1 MASTVFGNVKLVGK
15 YAERIEREA
24 AERRVSKAA
33 LITDYTLRGLESSS
47 ENGHT
52 ELEGF
57 ERRIASTVLALRGDV
72 EAVQA
77 ELDTVAAMLDLFVKM
92 MLLHLPE
99 PAGEEGEA
107 VRSSALT
114 RYDNFIRQVANNGFD
129 GDRPRAIAK
138 IASLLTK
145 KITVEDEG

>member
-33 LITDYTLRGLESSS
+33 LITDYALRGLESS
-47 ENGHT
+47 ENGNT
-52 ELEGF
+52 ELAGF
-57 ERRIASTVLALRGDV
+57 ERRIAATVLAMRSDV

-92 MLLHLPE
+92 LLLHLPE
-99 PAGEEGEA
+99 PAGEEGDA

-114 RYDNFIRQVANNGFD
+114 RYDNFIKQVAAGGFD
-129 GDRPRAIAK
+129 GDRPKAIAK

-145 KITVEDEG
+145 KISVEDEG

>member
-33 LITDYTLRGLESSS
+33 LITDYALRGLESS
-47 ENGHT
+47 ENGNT

-114 RYDNFIRQVANNGFD
+114 RYDNFIKQVANNGFD
-129 GDRPRAIAK
+129 GDRPKAIAK
-138 IASLLTK
+138 IASLLSK
-145 KITVEDEG
+145 KIAVEDEE

>member
-33 LITDYTLRGLESSS
+33 LITDYALRGLESS
-47 ENGHT
+47 ENGNT

-114 RYDNFIRQVANNGFD
+114 RYDNFIKQVANNGFD
-129 GDRPRAIAK
+129 GERPRAIAK
-138 IASLLTK
+138 IASLLSK
-145 KITVEDEG
+145 KIAVEDEE